1 MHRRQHAIHSMCAMC
16 AFLILSPSTHTHTGF
31 QYVAATADAATSV
44 PAVCAC
50 TALLGFLRAW
60 LHVPIALV
68 LAEHLDAERFAA
80 GNGLFMC
87 VQGAIVFG
95 VGAAV
100 GGLQNRAAGS
110 YAVTFHC
117 LSAAMAACAL
127 PWLAELAWRAAAA
140 SSSSAAAVGV
150 RRMVTVPPC

>member
-1 MHRRQHAIHSMCAMC
+1 MASAAAASDDADDSVRAICAW
-16 AFLILSPSTHTHTGF
+16 
-31 QYVAATADAATSV
+31 
-44 PAVCAC
+44 

-68 LAEHLDAERFAA
+68 LAEHLPAERFAA
-80 GNGLFMC
+80 GNGLFMG
-87 VQGAIVFG
+87 VQGGIVFG

-100 GGLQNRAAGS
+100 GWLQNRAAGS

-127 PWLAELAWRAAAA
+127 PWLAELVVWW
-140 SSSSAAAVGV
+140 SARSC
-150 RRMVTVPPC
+150 RRVD